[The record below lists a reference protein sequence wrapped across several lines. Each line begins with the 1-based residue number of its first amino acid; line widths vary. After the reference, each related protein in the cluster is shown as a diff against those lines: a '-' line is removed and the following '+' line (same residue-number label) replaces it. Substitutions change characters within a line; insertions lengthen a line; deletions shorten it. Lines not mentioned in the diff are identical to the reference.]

1 MSKLPQTSFL
11 LENNLNKQNYFIKF
25 FSPLI
30 TVISITWIIFT
41 CWSYLACWNS
51 AVSLPSNIPQEFLR
65 IKIYGSSTDSE
76 INRNSGSTV
85 SGTFA
90 IIDSN
95 GNEIA
100 VIERSWSGS
109 YLAVEFARVGVDN
122 KYFIFPSRIY
132 GKNRIIEERRE
143 RFHGT
148 LLEKYYDDYGQ
159 CMLLGYGSTLS
170 HRKKLYKIAAFATGK
185 YPVPSFGL
193 VNRFSID
200 LSGCRPDRYYSIS
213 FNEDGSYVLEQL

>member
-1 MSKLPQTSFL
+1 MKKT
-11 LENNLNKQNYFIKF
+11 NYFLKL

-30 TVISITWIIFT
+30 SFILIVYVVFT

-51 AVSLPSNIPQEFLR
+51 ATSLPSNIPQEFLR
-65 IKIYGSSTDSE
+65 IKIYGSSSE
-76 INRNSGSTV
+76 SDLYSSSNNTV
-85 SGTFA
+85 SGTFS

-100 VIERSWSGS
+100 VIERSWRGS
-109 YLAVEFARVGVDN
+109 YLAVEFARVGIDN

-143 RFHGT
+143 RSHGT

-159 CMLLGYGSTLS
+159 CMLLGYGSSLRQ
-170 HRKKLYKIAAFATGK
+170 RKLLYRIAAFATGK
-185 YPVPSFGL
+185 YKIPGFGL
-193 VNRFSID
+193 VTRFSID

-213 FNEDGSYVLEQL
+213 FNADGGCVLEEL

>member
-1 MSKLPQTSFL
+1 MKKT
-11 LENNLNKQNYFIKF
+11 NYFIKL

-30 TVISITWIIFT
+30 TLVALIYIIFT
-41 CWSYLACWNS
+41 CWSVLACWN
-51 AVSLPSNIPQEFLR
+51 AAASLKANIPQEFLR
-65 IKIYGSSTDSE
+65 IKIYGSSSDSE
-76 INRNSGSTV
+76 GNTV
-85 SGTFA
+85 SGTFS

-109 YLAVEFARVGVDN
+109 YLAVEFARVGTEG
-122 KYFIFPSRIY
+122 KYFVFPSRIY

-143 RFHGT
+143 RSHGT

-159 CMLLGYGSTLS
+159 CMLLGYGSTLAL
-170 HRKKLYKIAAFATGK
+170 RKKLYRIAAFATGK
-185 YPVPSFGL
+185 YLVPSFGL
-193 VNRFSID
+193 VTRFSID

-213 FNEDGSYVLEQL
+213 FNESGAYIVEEL

>member
-1 MSKLPQTSFL
+1 MKKT
-11 LENNLNKQNYFIKF
+11 NYFIKLV
-25 FSPLI
+25 SPLI
-30 TVISITWIIFT
+30 TLIIIAYIIFT

-51 AVSLPSNIPQEFLR
+51 AVTLPSNVPQEFLR
-65 IKIYGSSTDSE
+65 IKIYGSESD
-76 INRNSGSTV
+76 TV
-85 SGTFA
+85 SGTFS

-109 YLAVEFARVGVDN
+109 YLAVEFARVGIDG

-143 RFHGT
+143 RSHGT

-159 CMLLGYGSTLS
+159 CMLLGYGSTLKQ
-170 HRKKLYKIAAFATGK
+170 RKLLYKIAAFATGK
-185 YPVPSFGL
+185 YKVPSFAL
-193 VNRFSID
+193 VTRFSID
-200 LSGCRPDRYYSIS
+200 LSGCRPDRYYSIR
-213 FNEDGSYVLEQL
+213 FTEAGSYVIEEL

>member
-1 MSKLPQTSFL
+1 LKPPYGDFL
-11 LENNLNKQNYFIKF
+11 KRPNYFIKF

-30 TVISITWIIFT
+30 TLIAVAYIIFT
-41 CWSYLACWNS
+41 CWSYLACWNA

-65 IKIYGSSTDSE
+65 IKIYGSESD
-76 INRNSGSTV
+76 TV
-85 SGTFA
+85 SGTFS

-100 VIERSWSGS
+100 VIERSWTGA
-109 YLAVEFARVGVDN
+109 YLAVEFARVGIDG

-143 RFHGT
+143 RSHGT

-159 CMLLGYGSTLS
+159 CMLLGYGSSLS
-170 HRKKLYKIAAFATGK
+170 QRKLLYRIAAFATGK
-185 YPVPSFGL
+185 YKVPSFAL
-193 VNRFSID
+193 VTRFSID

-213 FNEDGSYVLEQL
+213 FSADGDYVVEEL

>member
-1 MSKLPQTSFL
+1 MKK
-11 LENNLNKQNYFIKF
+11 NNYLVKF

-30 TVISITWIIFT
+30 TLIAVAYIIFT

-51 AVSLPSNIPQEFLR
+51 ALSLPSNIPQEFLR
-65 IKIYGSSTDSE
+65 IKIYGSSSDTTDSAD
-76 INRNSGSTV
+76 STV
-85 SGTFA
+85 SGTFS

-100 VIERSWSGS
+100 VIERSWSGA
-109 YLAVEFARVGVDN
+109 YLAVEFARVGIDG

-143 RFHGT
+143 RTHGT

-159 CMLLGYGSTLS
+159 CMLLGYGSSLRQ
-170 HRKKLYKIAAFATGK
+170 RKLLYRIAAFATGK
-185 YPVPSFGL
+185 YMVPGFGL
-193 VNRFSID
+193 VTRFSID
-200 LSGCRPDRYYSIS
+200 LSGCRPDRYYSIR
-213 FNEDGSYVLEQL
+213 FNEAGSFVVEEL

>member
-1 MSKLPQTSFL
+1 MK
-11 LENNLNKQNYFIKF
+11 KQNIFTKF

-30 TVISITWIIFT
+30 TLLVIFYVVFT
-41 CWSYLACWNS
+41 CWAYLSCWNS
-51 AVSLPSNIPQEFLR
+51 AVSLYQNVPQEFLR
-65 IKIYGSSTDSE
+65 IKIYGSSSDFE
-76 INRNSGSTV
+76 GNTV
-85 SGTFA
+85 SGTIS

-109 YLAVEFARVGVDN
+109 YLAVEFARVNSNG
-122 KYFIFPSRIY
+122 KYFVFPSRIY
-132 GKNRIIEERRE
+132 GKNRIIEDRRE

-148 LLEKYYDDYGQ
+148 LLEKYYDDYNQ
-159 CMLLGYGSTLS
+159 CMLLGYGSTLRQ
-170 HRKKLYKIAAFATGK
+170 RKHLYRIAAFATGK
-185 YPVPSFGL
+185 YMVPTFGL

-213 FNEDGSYVLEQL
+213 FDENGEFLVEEL

>member
-1 MSKLPQTSFL
+1 MTMRFFLKSNNYLIKLLT
-11 LENNLNKQNYFIKF
+11 
-25 FSPLI
+25 PLI
-30 TVISITWIIFT
+30 TLVAIIYIIFT

-51 AVSLPSNIPQEFLR
+51 AVTLPSNVPQEFLR
-65 IKIYGSSTDSE
+65 IKIYGSESD
-76 INRNSGSTV
+76 TV
-85 SGTFA
+85 SGTFS

-109 YLAVEFARVGVDN
+109 YLAVEFARVGIDG

-143 RFHGT
+143 RSHGT

-159 CMLLGYGSTLS
+159 CMLLGYGSTLKQ
-170 HRKKLYKIAAFATGK
+170 RKLLYKIAAFATGK
-185 YPVPSFGL
+185 YKVPSFAL
-193 VNRFSID
+193 VTRFSID
-200 LSGCRPDRYYSIS
+200 LSGCRPDRYYSIR
-213 FNEDGSYVLEQL
+213 FTENGNFVVEEL